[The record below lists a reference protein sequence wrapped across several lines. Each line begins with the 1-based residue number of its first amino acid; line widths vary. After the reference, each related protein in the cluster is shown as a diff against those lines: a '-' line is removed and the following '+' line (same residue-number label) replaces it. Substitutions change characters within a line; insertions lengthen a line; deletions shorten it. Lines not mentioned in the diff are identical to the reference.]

1 MKKIINLLSEA
12 NVIYSDN
19 LPKYP
24 IIGAHSPNNPHTG
37 KSFLVMR
44 KYRDESSYML
54 MCLNAFEMGNGYG
67 SDASD
72 KAKEAEQFCGKLEN
86 ILKHPRLEFVLFDTP
101 QELFAWLAV

>member
-12 NVIYSDN
+12 NVVYSDN

-24 IIGAHSPNNPHTG
+24 IIGAHSPRSHTG

-67 SDASD
+67 SDVSD
-72 KAKEAEQFCGKLEN
+72 KEKEAEQFCGKLEN